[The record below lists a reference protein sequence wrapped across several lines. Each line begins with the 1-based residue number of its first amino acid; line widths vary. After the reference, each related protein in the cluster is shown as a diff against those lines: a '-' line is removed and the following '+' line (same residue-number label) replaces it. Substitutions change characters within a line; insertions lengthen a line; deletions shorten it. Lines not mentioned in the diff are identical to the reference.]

1 MAFLLGACLIC
12 GLGVAG
18 PAQESPLL
26 SKALELERNKQ
37 YRDALPIY
45 ESLPPKDRISAG
57 VQERYQRCL
66 RHVLQERRHR
76 ERGFRDAI
84 LGLKTTG
91 QVLDVYEKVLHIL
104 RTYYVD
110 PDRTSAGRLF
120 QQGLLE
126 MRCALEDDSFRKQY
140 LVAAKSDAIVDFRRQ
155 LLEWDDKA
163 VTDAHSAR
171 DQLRKICKLA
181 QDLLSIQMPVVAFE
195 FVCGACNS
203 LDEYTAYLTP
213 AQITEIQTLMR
224 GKFAG
229 PGIEVAVVDQKLV
242 IGQIHPESPAARA
255 FKVGDRI
262 LRVDKHKVDPES
274 AVEIRASLRGEPGS
288 VVEVEVQSP
297 DGTKRT
303 VKLERQPYVMP
314 SVEFEPEPREG
325 IGYVRVMSFTET
337 TVQELKDAV
346 GRLKAAGMKALVLDL
361 RGNPGGLFKPSI
373 QTAEMFLPEGIIVHT
388 QSRSS
393 EYNESHRSH
402 NPNAF
407 TFPLV
412 LLIDGETA
420 SSAEVV
426 AGALKENDRARLVG
440 QTTFGKGSIQCVVP
454 LEIVSAGVKIT
465 VARFLSPTGEPY
477 NGRGVTPHVIVEVK
491 GDAAQNEEG
500 IRIAAW
506 REAQQILMMMPR

>member
-1 MAFLLGACLIC
+1 
-12 GLGVAG
+12 
-18 PAQESPLL
+18 
-26 SKALELERNKQ
+26 LEFEGKKQ
-37 YRDALPIY
+37 YRDALAIY
-45 ESLPPKDRISAG
+45 ESLTPKERNSAVIREG
-57 VQERYQRCL
+57 HQRCL

-76 ERGFRDAI
+76 ERGFREAI
-84 LGLKTTG
+84 LGLNKTV
-91 QVLDVYEKVLHIL
+91 QVLDVYGKVLHIL
-104 RTYYVD
+104 QTYYVD
-110 PDRTSAGRLF
+110 SERTSVGRLF

-126 MRCALEDDSFRKQY
+126 MRCALEDDVFRKQY
-140 LVAAKSDAIVDFRRQ
+140 LAAARSEAIADFRRQ
-155 LLEWDDKA
+155 LLEWDERA
-163 VTDAHSAR
+163 ATDARSAR
-171 DQLRKICKLA
+171 DELRKVAKLA
-181 QDLLSIQMPVVAFE
+181 KDLLSIPLPVVAFE

-213 AQITEIQTLMR
+213 AQITEIQALMR

-242 IGQIHPESPAARA
+242 IGQIQPESEAARA

-262 LRVDKHKVDPES
+262 LRVDRRKVDPE
-274 AVEIRASLRGEPGS
+274 AAGEIRASLRGEPGS
-288 VVEVEVQSP
+288 IVEVEVQGA
-297 DGTKRT
+297 DGTKRS

-314 SVEFEPEPREG
+314 SVEYEPEPREG
-325 IGYVRVMSFTET
+325 VGYVRVMSFTET
-337 TVQELKDAV
+337 TVQEIKDAV
-346 GRLKAAGMKALVLDL
+346 GRLQSAGMKALVLDL

-388 QSRSS
+388 QSPST
-393 EYNESHRSH
+393 EYNQSHKSH

-440 QTTFGKGSIQCVVP
+440 QTTYGKGSIQCVVP
-454 LEIVSAGVKIT
+454 LEIVAAGVKIT
-465 VARFLSPTGEPY
+465 VARFLSPSGQPY
-477 NGRGVTPHVIVEVK
+477 TGRGVTPHVIVEVN
-491 GDAAQNEEG
+491 GDAAQGEEAV
-500 IRIAAW
+500 RMAAW